1 MTIELSPYQWKLE
14 LPSYT
19 NNEEYRKTLRLL
31 FRMNNAQYEEKI
43 QELHDHLGDDLD
55 SETKDENEFDEIST
69 SAAMDYIFEKTKD
82 VGIFKI
88 IYQMAAAKMMSED
101 HQIGLAVCFSY
112 DYLGTF
118 HECIKEF
125 MTNPE
130 LYTSESQSCQTM
142 HTKL

>member
-1 MTIELSPYQWKLE
+1 MTIELSPYQWSID

-19 NNEEYRKTLRLL
+19 DNEEYRKTIRML
-31 FRMNNAQYEEKI
+31 FRMDNAQYEKTI

-55 SETKDENEFDEIST
+55 KETKDENEFDQAAT
-69 SAAMDYIFEKTKD
+69 SAAMDYIYEKTHN
-82 VGIFKI
+82 VPVFQI
-88 IYQMAAAKMMSED
+88 IYQLAAAKMISED
-101 HQIGLAVCFSY
+101 PQIGLAVCFSY

-130 LYTSESQSCQTM
+130 LYTSESPSFQTM
-142 HTKL
+142 QTRL